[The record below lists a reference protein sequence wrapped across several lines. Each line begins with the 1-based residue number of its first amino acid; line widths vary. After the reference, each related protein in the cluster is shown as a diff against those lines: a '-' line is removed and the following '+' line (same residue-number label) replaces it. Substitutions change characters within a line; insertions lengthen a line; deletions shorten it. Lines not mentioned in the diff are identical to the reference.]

1 MNLISAIHLKTRG
14 IASIEQALKEQTEVA
29 LTVRGKLKY
38 VVMNIER
45 YQHLLE
51 RELVVAL
58 ADSRVDLDVGRLV
71 QESVAQHLKRIGEIN
86 KNA

>member
-71 QESVAQHLKRIGEIN
+71 QESVAQQLKRIGEIN